1 MDSLQMHHDIRNNIR
16 EIILN
21 KEDDNEQICIKLN
34 DYLEQFL
41 STKSRGILRTI
52 LTTLKPIRKIKGF
65 DVIYEKYFNL
75 FQDLGGTN

>member
-1 MDSLQMHHDIRNNIR
+1 MHHDIRNNIR

>member
-1 MDSLQMHHDIRNNIR
+1 MDSLQIHRDIRNNIM

-21 KEDDNEQICIKLN
+21 KEDDNKQICIKLN

-52 LTTLKPIRKIKGF
+52 LTTIKPIRKIEGF
-65 DVIYEKYFNL
+65 DIIYEKYFNL
-75 FQDLGGTN
+75 FQDLG